1 MNILFSLI
9 YDLRNPPQWRLP
21 FDEFYRKFL
30 DQVAWADAHG
40 FDSVLL
46 SEHHFEDDG
55 FLPSPLVLGAAIAA
69 RTTKIRIAPMVT
81 LLSLRHPVQFAEEA
95 ALVDIISGG
104 RLDLTVGAGH
114 HDAEFE
120 GYGIPK
126 RERAG
131 RMEEALQ
138 IVKMCWEKEEFDFEG
153 RYWQLRNVRMTPKP
167 VQRPRPRIV
176 LGGNSEGAAHRAAR
190 HADGFAPSGAQWLEP
205 YHDELDRLGKQPG
218 SPFPRATQP
227 FFLHVARDP
236 DAAWR
241 RIAPH
246 ALYEWNEYS
255 RYRVNN
261 PNTSFKLI
269 EDADW
274 LRSNGIYTVLTPE
287 ETVALGIERQKT
299 DGTNAVLGFRP
310 LSGGLPFDLAQES
323 LDLVIS
329 DVMPQFLAEHHSA

>member
-1 MNILFSLI
+1 
-9 YDLRNPPQWRLP
+9 
-21 FDEFYRKFL
+21 
-30 DQVAWADAHG
+30 
-40 FDSVLL
+40 
-46 SEHHFEDDG
+46 
-55 FLPSPLVLGAAIAA
+55 
-69 RTTKIRIAPMVT
+69 
-81 LLSLRHPVQFAEEA
+81 
-95 ALVDIISGG
+95 
-104 RLDLTVGAGH
+104 
-114 HDAEFE
+114 
-120 GYGIPK
+120 
-126 RERAG
+126 
-131 RMEEALQ
+131 MEEALQ

-236 DAAWR
+236 DTAWR

-287 ETVALGIERQKT
+287 ATVALGIERQKT